1 MKGRSG
7 LALALACAASAWGP
21 CAISAFGQSAISA
34 HSGMVHYVEGMVL
47 LDGQQVDPKF
57 GEFPEV
63 KNDQVL
69 KAEEGRAEV
78 LLTPGVF
85 LRLAENSS
93 FRMLSN
99 RLSDTAIE
107 VLSGS
112 VMFEVDELLK
122 DNAITV
128 KYQDATVALTKD
140 GLYRVEADPARLK
153 VYEGA
158 AQVIYGTK
166 TVEAH
171 KGHQVALDETLLA
184 SSFDAK
190 DTDSFYRW
198 ASRRSEYVAAA
209 NVSSARSAG
218 CNSFAASTTNCGGLG
233 SYGGYGSTYGNPY
246 GMWAWNP
253 YFGMFTYLP
262 GAGFGYNPF
271 GWAFYSPYTVGMLYV
286 PGYYGYGYPGAPAYT
301 NVGRGPTTL
310 AGVKPS
316 LGATNSIGSP
326 LRTGGLTGP
335 TTSNNGV
342 GSAAGTGRSSAP
354 LNGGGGGGVVSAAP
368 VGGGGVSAGS
378 GGLGGARSAGGGG
391 HK

>member
-1 MKGRSG
+1 MIKGRSG

-21 CAISAFGQSAISA
+21 CAVSAWGQSAISA
-34 HSGMVHYVEGMVL
+34 HSGMVHYVEGTVL
-47 LDGQQVDPKF
+47 LEGQPVDPKF
-57 GEFPEV
+57 GEFPDV
-63 KNDQVL
+63 KNDQL
-69 KAEEGRAEV
+69 LQTEEGRAEV

-85 LRLAENSS
+85 LRLSENSS

-128 KYQDATVALTKD
+128 KYKDATVALTKE
-140 GLYRVEADPARLK
+140 GLYRVDADPARLK

-166 TVEAH
+166 TVDAH

-184 SSFDAK
+184 SSFDTK

-218 CNSFAASTTNCGGLG
+218 CNNSFASSTSMNCSGLG
-233 SYGGYGSTYGNPY
+233 NYGYGSTYGNPY

-253 YFGMFTYLP
+253 YFGMFTYIP

-271 GWAFYSPYTVGMLYV
+271 GWAFYSPYTVGLLYV
-286 PGYYGYGYPGAPAYT
+286 PGYYGYPGAPVYT
-301 NVGRGPTTL
+301 NVGSGPTTL
-310 AGVKPS
+310 AGVRPT
-316 LGATNSIGSP
+316 LGATNNLGSP
-326 LRTGGLTGP
+326 LRASTASTVSTNGATSSNSTARSGG
-335 TTSNNGV
+335 
-342 GSAAGTGRSSAP
+342 A
-354 LNGGGGGGVVSAAP
+354 LNGGGGGG
-368 VGGGGVSAGS
+368 GVSAG
-378 GGLGGARSAGGGG
+378 GGSLGGARSGGGGG